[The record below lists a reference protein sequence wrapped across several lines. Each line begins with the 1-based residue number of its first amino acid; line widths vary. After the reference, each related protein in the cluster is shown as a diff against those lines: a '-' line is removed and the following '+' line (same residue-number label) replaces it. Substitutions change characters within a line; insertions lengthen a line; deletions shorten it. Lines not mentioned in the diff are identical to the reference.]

1 MWPHLPK
8 PGDHLVGTDAGD
20 VPVVVRKLQ
29 EEVVMAL
36 VVNTN
41 VSSLAAQ
48 RNLSINQAQLGRSV
62 ERLSSGLRI
71 TRAADDAAGLGV
83 SETLRAQIRS
93 INQANRNAGDGIS
106 LTQVADGA
114 AATVGSL
121 LSRMRE
127 LATQSASGTL
137 GATERSYLDQEFVA
151 LRSEID
157 RIATTTEYNG
167 QPLLSGSSNTFE
179 VFIGFKSG
187 SGNSL
192 NVALA
197 DLDVAAVGLTGA
209 SVSTAAAAQTM
220 LSNIDSAISAVAT
233 ARANYGSIQSR
244 FEVAIQNLT
253 VTAENFTAAESRIR
267 DADIA
272 QETSVF
278 TKNQILTQS
287 GIAILAQANSLPQQA
302 LALLR
307 G

>member
-1 MWPHLPK
+1 
-8 PGDHLVGTDAGD
+8 
-20 VPVVVRKLQ
+20 
-29 EEVVMAL
+29 MAL

-41 VSSLAAQ
+41 VASLAAQ

-114 AATVGSL
+114 AATIGSL

-137 GATERSYLDQEFVA
+137 GATERSYLDQEFVS

-167 QPLLSGSSNTFE
+167 QPLLSGASNTFE

-209 SVSTAAAAQTM
+209 SVSTAVAAQSM
-220 LSNIDSAISAVAT
+220 LANIDSAISAVAT

-302 LALLR
+302 LALLQ